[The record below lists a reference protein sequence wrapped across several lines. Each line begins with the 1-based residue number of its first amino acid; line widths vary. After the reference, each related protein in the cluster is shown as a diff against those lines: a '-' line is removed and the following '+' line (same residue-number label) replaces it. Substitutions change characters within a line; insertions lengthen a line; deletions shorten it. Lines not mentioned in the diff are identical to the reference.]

1 MSTKKIYV
9 TTYTPTPIDHF
20 SQKNYHVY
28 AFYMPKFF
36 VKISLVEPFLKSF
49 LRASQDIAEKTFYS
63 K

>member
-20 SQKNYHVY
+20 LKKLSRLRFLY
-28 AFYMPKFF
+28 AKILCENFF
-36 VKISLVEPFLKSF
+36 GRTIFKKF